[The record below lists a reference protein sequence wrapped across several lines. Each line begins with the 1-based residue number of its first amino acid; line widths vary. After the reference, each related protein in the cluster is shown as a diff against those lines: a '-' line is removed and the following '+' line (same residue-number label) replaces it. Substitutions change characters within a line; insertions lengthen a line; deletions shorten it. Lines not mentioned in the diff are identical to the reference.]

1 MEINMKEGA
10 VHIGKVV
17 FGLLLVV
24 LGWKWAALVMV
35 AFLIPVGLAAL
46 VLGL

>member
-1 MEINMKEGA
+1 MKEGA

-24 LGWKWAALVMV
+24 LGWKWATLVTV
-35 AFLIPVGLAAL
+35 AFMIPLGLAAF